1 MRNMEQLTEKKTL
14 AVLTLDVMMVDGLE
28 KDWSWVWQI
37 EGLMLCWKMSGAGL
51 LRCLRNL
58 E

>member
-1 MRNMEQLTEKKTL
+1 MEQLTEKKTL
-14 AVLTLDVMMVDGLE
+14 AVLPLDVMMVDGLE

-37 EGLMLCWKMSGAGL
+37 EGLMLCWKKSGAGL

>member
-1 MRNMEQLTEKKTL
+1 MEQLTEKKTL
-14 AVLTLDVMMVDGLE
+14 AVLPLDVMMVDGLE

-37 EGLMLCWKMSGAGL
+37 EGLMLCWKKNGAGL
-51 LRCLRNL
+51 LRCLLNL